1 MKKLIENLF
10 ELQTLESGKPPAAK
24 AAKCIA
30 ALRTEI
36 PAQIL
41 AHYDRL
47 LARGKKGVAVIKGQ
61 VCSACHMQV
70 PRNTVLTLMNN
81 VDIQICGN
89 CGRYLCLPEH
99 VSPVQAPPPAPPA
112 KARKSRA
119 KKPAL
124 APAT

>member
-10 ELQTLESGKPPAAK
+10 ELQSLESDKTSPGAAQR
-24 AAKCIA
+24 IA
-30 ALRTEI
+30 GLRTEI
-36 PAQIL
+36 PAPIL

-47 LARGKKGVAVIKGQ
+47 QARGKKGIAVIKGQ

-99 VSPVQAPPPAPPA
+99 VNPADAIPVAPPA
-112 KARKSRA
+112 KARISRT
-119 KKPAL
+119 KQPAL
-124 APAT
+124 AAA

>member
-10 ELQTLESGKPPAAK
+10 ELQTLESDTPLKTPPPK
-24 AAKCIA
+24 RIT
-30 ALRTEI
+30 ALRAEI

-81 VDIQICGN
+81 ADIQICGN

-99 VSPVQAPPPAPPA
+99 VNPAVPSPSVKPPKKNA
-112 KARKSRA
+112 KRPTVAA
-119 KKPAL
+119 A
-124 APAT
+124 